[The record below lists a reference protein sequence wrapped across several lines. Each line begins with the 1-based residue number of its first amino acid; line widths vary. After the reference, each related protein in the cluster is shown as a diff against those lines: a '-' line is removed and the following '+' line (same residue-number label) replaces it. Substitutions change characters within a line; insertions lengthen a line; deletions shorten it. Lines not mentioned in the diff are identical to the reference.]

1 MKSIFC
7 FIKKKILY
15 SFFKKNI
22 INLDVICKDYFL
34 EVIILIK
41 KLSFSIFLV
50 LILIFSAASIQA
62 ADVNVTDVD
71 AVNTNGDVVLQ
82 LDESIQAE
90 EIADSDLDSNLDLLQ
105 ENIRNQTQLT
115 SPTTSIY
122 HNGNYQVT
130 LIDSNTNDKLA
141 NKNITFSIND
151 INYFATTDSKGVATL
166 NLKFNPGSYLVTSY
180 FAGDDEYGA
189 SDNLSC
195 WLKIL
200 PTVKSSDV
208 TKYYLGSNNY
218 AAKFLDSQGRP
229 LKYTA
234 VKITVNNKKFI
245 QKTNKKGIVVIP
257 MKYKPGTYK
266 IVAKNPVTGYKLQ
279 TSFKILS
286 TVSSSNLKK
295 VKGDS
300 KYFVAKFLKSN
311 GKPLAN
317 KYVKVTINGKAY
329 NLKTNSKGKLKLS
342 FNNFNKGTYKVIC
355 YNKDGLSQ
363 KSYVDVYNIAYTKLS
378 VGLYTFLENEAKK
391 EVKIKFSTTLDDDSK
406 ANQKIE
412 INIDGET
419 YYRYT
424 DSNGLIWFKLPYL
437 DAYVHDIE
445 CYYYGNRFF
454 SESYASNYVTILD
467 TSNTE
472 LSIDEEESLSFG
484 NFAGT
489 PLNVALTAGD
499 VPLVKRTVCFT
510 INNQNYNVTTDY
522 DGIAS
527 LPIKLDVGNYTV
539 YYKSFADSRVKASS
553 GSCNIT
559 VFKRTD
565 TKIDC
570 TFLSSYGD
578 YEQTFK
584 FFLRDSNGNP
594 MKYED
599 VVLTVNGETY
609 EETTTSKGYVAI
621 QTYLPIGKYKVA
633 IKYAG
638 NNEYASSYTSAKI
651 TVVLSKYARG
661 INEKASSASNDYLK
675 PTQNCQ
681 VNNAKIKS
689 LVKSLT
695 KGLTTE
701 IDKARAIFHYVR
713 DNVVYDYYSGTHKGA
728 LGTLKSKSA
737 NCVDHSHLLVAMFR
751 TAGLKARYVQG
762 VCTYSDGTFG
772 HVWTQVYLGNVWI
785 CADAVGSGNELGQ
798 INDWN
803 TKSFKYIGNYV
814 GLSF

>member
-1 MKSIFC
+1 M
-7 FIKKKILY
+7 
-15 SFFKKNI
+15 
-22 INLDVICKDYFL
+22 
-34 EVIILIK
+34 ILI
-41 KLSFSIFLV
+41 LFFSV
-50 LILIFSAASIQA
+50 SSIQA

-71 AVNTNGDVVLQ
+71 AVISNGDTILQ
-82 LDESIQAE
+82 IDEGLQAE
-90 EIADSDLDSNLDLLQ
+90 ELANGDLDSNGDSSLQ

-115 SPTTSIY
+115 LPTASIY

-130 LIDSNTNDKLA
+130 LIDQNTNATLS
-141 NKNITFSIND
+141 NKNISFSIND
-151 INYFATTDSKGVATL
+151 ADYFAITDSKGVASL
-166 NLKFNPGSYLVTSY
+166 NLKLNPGSYLVTSY
-180 FAGDDEYGA
+180 FTGDDEYGA
-189 SDNLSC
+189 SDNLSS

-200 PTVKSSDV
+200 PTVKASDV
-208 TKYYLGSNNY
+208 TQYYLGGNSY

-229 LKYTA
+229 LKYRD
-234 VKITVNNKKFI
+234 VKITINGKKFI
-245 QKTNKKGIVVIP
+245 QKTNKKGIVAIA
-257 MKYKPGTYK
+257 MKYKPGTYT
-266 IVAKNPVTGYKLQ
+266 IIAKNPVTGYKLQ
-279 TSFKILS
+279 TTFKILS
-286 TVSSSNLKK
+286 TVTSSNVKK

-317 KYVKVTINGKAY
+317 KYVQVKINSKWY
-329 NLKTNSKGKLKLS
+329 KLKTNSKGKLKLS

-355 YNKDGLSQ
+355 YNNDGLSQ
-363 KSYVDVYNIAYTKLS
+363 KSYVDVYNIASTKLS
-378 VGLYTFLENEAKK
+378 VGLYTFLENEANK
-391 EVKIKFSTTLDDDSK
+391 EIKIKFATNLDDDSK
-406 ANQKIE
+406 AGKKIE
-412 INIDGET
+412 INIDGDT

-424 DSNGLIWFKLPYL
+424 DSNGLIWFKLPSL
-437 DAYVHDIE
+437 DTYVHDIE

-454 SESYASNYVTILD
+454 NEAYASNYVTILD
-467 TSNTE
+467 TSDTE

-499 VPLVKRTVCFT
+499 VPLVKRTVSFT
-510 INNQNYNVTTDY
+510 INNENYNVTTDY

-539 YYKSFADSRVKASS
+539 NYKSFADSRVKEAS

-570 TFLSSYGD
+570 TFLSSYND
-578 YEQTFK
+578 YQQTFK
-584 FFLRDSNGNP
+584 FFLKDSNGNP
-594 MKYED
+594 LRYED
-599 VVLTVNGETY
+599 VVLIVNGETY
-609 EETTTSKGYVAI
+609 YETTTSKGYVAI

-651 TVVLSKYARG
+651 NVVLSKYARG
-661 INEKASSASNDYLK
+661 INEKASSASKDYLK
-675 PTQNCQ
+675 ATKNCQ

-695 KGLTTE
+695 KGLTTDL
-701 IDKARAIFHYVR
+701 DKARVIFHYVR
-713 DNVVYDYYSGTHKGA
+713 DNIVYDYYSGTQKGA
-728 LGTLKSKSA
+728 LGTLKAKSA

-772 HVWTQVYLGNVWI
+772 HVWTQVYLGKVWT
-785 CADAVGSGNELGQ
+785 CADPVGSGNELGQ